1 MRKILIFLV
10 LAMFSISIKCQII
23 DEFGIDDFSFHIVHI
38 GKMGFT
44 QLVVT
49 ENYIVVFST
58 DMLFIYDEKLKLVNV
73 IENNRLK
80 ELGFHGFISI
90 NKIQGDLIQIYDGS
104 LSSGYHNFELN
115 VADLSFREIDKSTKE
130 IFNLND
136 EYYKISGD
144 TLINLETNN
153 HRYIENIDKPIQIGD
168 NYLIYS
174 SINSEII
181 KYEFKSNIKEV
192 MFTSNLSMIY
202 SKKYDDINYFYDLNG
217 IYKLENNEIIKILD
231 LPGNFIRD
239 FIINENNI
247 ITLAQD
253 EEDIN
258 NVYLRIY
265 ENNLPIKEYKIN
277 HIIENIERIGNYY
290 FATQIM
296 QRSHPKYIL
305 FENNDFDNIKYFPKY
320 LSNFWNNLFLLNSKK
335 ELIQIRGNE
344 YLMNISKGKQ
354 EFRIIGNGSQFNLY
368 TFNNILYT
376 QNYRHHNEYIHFIIK
391 NYEDKNEEIIQINF
405 NSKIKNMT
413 LKDDNNLIILD
424 DENDLYNYKIADS
437 TTTLIDSKIDKFFV
451 LNGTLYMIKDNK
463 LNDYD
468 FNFPNTIR
476 FMLHYNDE
484 TIILTSKYNNTYKIV
499 DNKVVSFPE
508 PRKFQFANLNL
519 EINDD
524 FIIVNNIQFEMYSRT
539 ISFQQ
544 IDNNLVIYSPARVLM
559 FELNTLSVT
568 QKELDDFEIESIYD
582 INGNKLDNIESN
594 KLLLIQTKDNRIL
607 KIFKSE

>member
-10 LAMFSISIKCQII
+10 FAMFSISIKCQII
-23 DEFGIDDFSFHIVHI
+23 DEFGIDDFSFYVGHI
-38 GKMGFT
+38 GEMGST
-44 QLVVT
+44 LLVLT
-49 ENYIVVFST
+49 ENYVVVLSAGN
-58 DMLFIYDEKLKLVNV
+58 LFIYDEKLKLVNV
-73 IENNRLK
+73 IKNNTLK
-80 ELGFHGFISI
+80 QLGFGGKFMTIKKLHSD
-90 NKIQGDLIQIYDGS
+90 NIQLYTS
-104 LSSGYHNFELN
+104 TNHYELDVKN
-115 VADLSFREIDKSTKE
+115 LSFREIDNKTKE

-144 TLINLETNN
+144 TLINIETNN

-181 KYEFKSNIKEV
+181 KYEFNSNIKV
-192 MFTSNLSMIY
+192 VLFTSNLSMIY

-258 NVYLRIY
+258 NVNLRIY

-320 LSNFWNNLFLLNSKK
+320 LSIFWNDLFLLNSKK

-344 YLMNISKGKQ
+344 YLMNISKGKR

-376 QNYRHHNEYIHFIIK
+376 QNYRHHNEYLHFIIK
-391 NYEDKNEEIIQINF
+391 NYEVKNEEFIQINF
-405 NSKIKNMT
+405 KSKIKNMT

-463 LNDYD
+463 INDYD

-508 PRKFQFANLNL
+508 PRKFQFANLDI
-519 EINDD
+519 EINYE
-524 FIIVNNIQFEMYSRT
+524 FIIVNNIQFEMFSKT

-544 IDNNLVIYSPARVLM
+544 IENYLVIYSPARVLM

-568 QKELDDFEIESIYD
+568 QKELDNYEIEAIYD
-582 INGNKLDNIESN
+582 INGNKLDNLESN

>member
-1 MRKILIFLV
+1 MRKIFIFLV
-10 LAMFSISIKCQII
+10 FTLFSISIKCQII
-23 DEFGIDDFSFHIVHI
+23 DEFGIDDFSFYVGHMEE
-38 GKMGFT
+38 MGST
-44 QLVVT
+44 LLVLT
-49 ENYIVVFST
+49 ENYVVVLSAGN
-58 DMLFIYDEKLKLVNV
+58 LFVYDEKLKIVNV
-73 IENNRLK
+73 IENNTLK
-80 ELGFHGFISI
+80 QLGFGGRFMTIKKFHSD
-90 NKIQGDLIQIYDGS
+90 NIQLYTS
-104 LSSGYHNFELN
+104 TNHYELDVKN
-115 VADLSFREIDKSTKE
+115 LSFREINSTTKE
-130 IFNLND
+130 IFELND
-136 EYYKISGD
+136 NYYKISSD

-153 HRYIENIDKPIQIGD
+153 HIYVENIDKPIQISD

-202 SKKYDDINYFYDLNG
+202 SKKYDDIYYFYDLNG

-231 LPGNFIRD
+231 LHGNFIRD

-277 HIIENIERIGNYY
+277 QIIENIERIGNYY

-320 LSNFWNNLFLLNSKK
+320 LSNFWIDLFLLNSKK

-344 YLMNISKGKQ
+344 YLMNISKGKR

-368 TFNNILYT
+368 TYNNILYT

-391 NYEDKNEEIIQINF
+391 NYEDKNEEFIQINF

-413 LKDDNNLIILD
+413 LKDDYNLIILD
-424 DENDLYNYKIADS
+424 DENYLYNYNIADS
-437 TTTLIDSKIDKFFV
+437 LSSLIDSNIDKFFV
-451 LNGTLYMIKDNK
+451 LNGTLYMIKDNRI
-463 LNDYD
+463 NDYD
-468 FNFPNTIR
+468 FNFPNKIR
-476 FMLHYNDE
+476 FMLHYKDE
-484 TIILTSKYNNTYKIV
+484 TIILTSKYNDTYKIV
-499 DNKVVSFPE
+499 DNKIVSFPE
-508 PRKFQFANLNL
+508 SRKFQFANLNI

-568 QKELDDFEIESIYD
+568 QKELDDYEIEVIYD
-582 INGNKLDNIESN
+582 INGNQLEKIENN

-607 KIFKSE
+607 KIYKTE